1 MFAHMLRLIIQNHFH
16 LLLKYF
22 SIRNSLSD
30 VPSAPLFVDAV
41 SIFVA
46 CAVEFQIGVL
56 APEDF
61 SVSNLPLRGLTI
73 RRSRVCCSVCMR
85 NGLRFIDSKHCFAD
99 DEKTAL
105 HEYFGH
111 WWEIPFSRKLPRNK
125 NAPWRQTTVWRH
137 GGHHRICTSRADKGW
152 AVKRARPSKKV
163 WCGGL
168 GLCLEMSLVSLVVD
182 FGQGLQCRLL
192 IRHCRCHLIMA
203 AWFVFLRF
211 FLVPLCWYA
220 VSERQ
225 MLLFFAG
232 SLVGVDKHLVQRV
245 SLI

>member
-1 MFAHMLRLIIQNHFH
+1 MHFIAFTCKEWKPNSLGRHGINSSVSRTCFVTAMFTHMLRLIIQNRFH

-73 RRSRVCCSVCMR
+73 RRSCVCCSVCMR
-85 NGLRFIDSKHCFAD
+85 NGLRFTDSKHCFAD

-105 HEYFGH
+105 HEYFGRWCSVECCLETKLRRDVKLLYDVIADTIGYIQVKMRAASLQLTRTH
-111 WWEIPFSRKLPRNK
+111 TQFMHCMRDEIINSLRSALREEL
-125 NAPWRQTTVWRH
+125 
-137 GGHHRICTSRADKGW
+137 RICF
-152 AVKRARPSKKV
+152 V
-163 WCGGL
+163 L
-168 GLCLEMSLVSLVVD
+168 FSLNN
-182 FGQGLQCRLL
+182 
-192 IRHCRCHLIMA
+192 
-203 AWFVFLRF
+203 
-211 FLVPLCWYA
+211 
-220 VSERQ
+220 
-225 MLLFFAG
+225 
-232 SLVGVDKHLVQRV
+232 
-245 SLI
+245 